1 MVDSVKNAI
10 SRIETPKAQK
20 ADSPSDKG
28 AKGSISA
35 QPRAAAASSD
45 SVQLKSAEIA
55 SSAKEM
61 AAAAPVDMNNV
72 NRITGLQAMVLKPK
86 DKAYESSLLDK
97 EKRYYRVP
105 INVRTQLMYD
115 RLAEA
120 ERLLYGN

>member
-20 ADSPSDKG
+20 ADSRQTEVPKG
-28 AKGSISA
+28 QFSTA
-35 QPRAAAASSD
+35 RAAAASSD

-72 NRITGLQAMVLKPK
+72 NRIKSAIKEGKYPIDIEK
-86 DKAYESSLLDK
+86 SLM
-97 EKRYYRVP
+97 R
-105 INVRTQLMYD
+105 
-115 RLAEA
+115 
-120 ERLLYGN
+120 

>member
-35 QPRAAAASSD
+35 QSRAAAASSD

-72 NRITGLQAMVLKPK
+72 NRIKSAIKEGKYPIDIEKISDALMDAYRELK
-86 DKAYESSLLDK
+86 S
-97 EKRYYRVP
+97 
-105 INVRTQLMYD
+105 
-115 RLAEA
+115 
-120 ERLLYGN
+120 

>member
-20 ADSPSDKG
+20 ADSSSEKS
-28 AKGSISA
+28 AKVSITA

-72 NRITGLQAMVLKPK
+72 DRIKSAIKEGKYPIDIEKISDALMDAYRELK
-86 DKAYESSLLDK
+86 S
-97 EKRYYRVP
+97 
-105 INVRTQLMYD
+105 
-115 RLAEA
+115 
-120 ERLLYGN
+120 

>member
-20 ADSPSDKG
+20 ADSQSVRG

-35 QPRAAAASSD
+35 QSRAAAASSD

-72 NRITGLQAMVLKPK
+72 DRIKSAIKEGKYPIDIEKISDALMDAYRELK
-86 DKAYESSLLDK
+86 S
-97 EKRYYRVP
+97 
-105 INVRTQLMYD
+105 
-115 RLAEA
+115 
-120 ERLLYGN
+120 